1 MPGLFAGRKVRIK
14 YDADGAGVG
23 TPVEI
28 ARAKSDSLTINN
40 EPIDGT
46 TKDSAGVR
54 EYLSD
59 LAMQSVSMAC
69 SGLATDQHKTM
80 IGLIKNSI
88 TAGAALH
95 WFEFDMPDIGK
106 FRGQFIIT
114 STDLAGE
121 NGDGTAT
128 FSMSLESSGAVTW
141 TATP

>member
-40 EPIDGT
+40 ELIDGT

-54 EYLSD
+54 EYLTD
-59 LAMQSVSMAC
+59 LGLQSVSMSC
-69 SGLATDQHKTM
+69 SGLATDQHKT
-80 IGLIKNSI
+80 IVGLAKNSI
-88 TAGAALH
+88 NAGAALH
-95 WFEFDMPDIGK
+95 WFEFDITDIGK
-106 FRGQFIIT
+106 FRGQFGIA
-114 STDLAGE
+114 SFELGGE
-121 NGDGTAT
+121 DGAATAT